1 MIEFLDR
8 PIAFH
13 RPFVKLGIGITGALM
28 LSQAIYWSRRT
39 NASGYFYK
47 TQAEWEDETGMT
59 RRELDTARKKL
70 RELSILEEKKQGVP
84 CRIFYKIN
92 EPNLIAQ
99 LRHSSLA
106 ECAKQCSTNV
116 PTCAAQKRQTKTE
129 ITQRLPETTNNK
141 DHVSVVESC
150 FARLWAVFPTKKSK
164 KNSLAKFKSSVTA
177 QSEPPEVF
185 TNMLCQDVENRVAN
199 RQFGFDKLHLTT
211 YLNQE
216 RWNDDHEINHSSI
229 AQSSNTATGSQAN
242 RVEQHNAE
250 LLARYGHTAAPSGQP
265 DFTPE
270 CGGLDSSE
278 VCGRVRGE
286 VDLQGTTID
295 LDSSDFHDVGN

>member
-47 TQAEWEDETGMT
+47 TQAEWEEETGMT

-70 RELSILEEKKQGVP
+70 RDLGILEEKKQGVP

-106 ECAKQCSTNV
+106 ECAKQCSTNA

-129 ITQRLPETTNNK
+129 TTQRLPETTNNK

-150 FARLWAVFPTKKSK
+150 FDRLWATYPTKKSK
-164 KNSLAKFKSSVTA
+164 KNSLAKFKSIVTA

-185 TNMLCQDVENRVAN
+185 TEMLCRDVETRVAN
-199 RQFGFDKLHLTT
+199 RQFGFDRLHLTT

-216 RWNDDHEINHSSI
+216 RWNDDHE
-229 AQSSNTATGSQAN
+229 NTRTSQAAPKN
-242 RVEQHNAE
+242 RVEQYNAE
-250 LLARYGHTAAPSGQP
+250 LLERYGHTATSIGRQGDSFEPGRLGPSQV
-265 DFTPE
+265 
-270 CGGLDSSE
+270 CGGLRDEMAVS
-278 VCGRVRGE
+278 
-286 VDLQGTTID
+286 GTTID
-295 LDSSDFHDVGN
+295 LDSSDYNDVGQ

>member
-1 MIEFLDR
+1 
-8 PIAFH
+8 
-13 RPFVKLGIGITGALM
+13 M

-70 RELSILEEKKQGVP
+70 RDLGILEEKKQGVP

-106 ECAKQCSTNV
+106 ECAKQCSTNA

-129 ITQRLPETTNNK
+129 TTQRLPETTNNK

-150 FARLWAVFPTKKSK
+150 FDRLWAAYPTKKSK
-164 KNSLAKFKSSVTA
+164 KNSLAKFKSIVTA

-185 TNMLCQDVENRVAN
+185 TEMLCRDVETRVAN

-216 RWNDDHEINHSSI
+216 RWNDDHEK
-229 AQSSNTATGSQAN
+229 TRTSQAAPKN
-242 RVEQHNAE
+242 RVEQYNAE
-250 LLARYGHTAAPSGQP
+250 LLERYGHTATSIGRQSDSFEPGR
-265 DFTPE
+265 
-270 CGGLDSSE
+270 LDSSE
-278 VCGRVRGE
+278 VCGGIRDE
-286 VDLQGTTID
+286 MAASGTTID
-295 LDSSDFHDVGN
+295 LDSSDYNDVGQ

>member
-1 MIEFLDR
+1 MSEFLDR

-13 RPFVKLGIGITGALM
+13 RPFVKLGIGITGTLM

-70 RELSILEEKKQGVP
+70 RDLSILEEKKQGVP

-92 EPNLIAQ
+92 EPNLVEQ
-99 LRHSSLA
+99 MRHSSLA
-106 ECAKQCSTNV
+106 ECAKQCSTNTQ
-116 PTCAAQKRQTKTE
+116 TCAAQKRQTKTE

-150 FARLWAVFPTKKSK
+150 FARLWAAFPTKKSK
-164 KNSLAKFKSSVTA
+164 KNSLAKFKSIVTA

-185 TNMLCQDVENRVAN
+185 TNMLCLDVENRVAN
-199 RQFGFDKLHLTT
+199 RLFGFDKLHLTT

-216 RWNDDHEINHSSI
+216 RWNDDHEINHSST

-250 LLARYGHTAAPSGQP
+250 LLARYGHTVAPSGQP
-265 DFTPE
+265 DFAPE
-270 CGGLDSSE
+270 CGGLDSGE
-278 VCGRVRGE
+278 VCGGVRSE

>member
-1 MIEFLDR
+1 
-8 PIAFH
+8 
-13 RPFVKLGIGITGALM
+13 M

-39 NASGYFYK
+39 NESGYFYK
-47 TQAEWEDETGMT
+47 TQAEWEEETGMT

-70 RELSILEEKKQGVP
+70 RDLGILEEKKQGVP

-106 ECAKQCSTNV
+106 ECAKQYSTNA

-129 ITQRLPETTNNK
+129 TTQRLPETTNNK
-141 DHVSVVESC
+141 DPVSVIESC
-150 FARLWAVFPTKKSK
+150 FDRLWAAYPTKKSK
-164 KNSLAKFKSSVTA
+164 KNSLAKFKSIVTA

-185 TNMLCQDVENRVAN
+185 TEMLCRDVETRVAN

-216 RWNDDHEINHSSI
+216 RWNDDHENT
-229 AQSSNTATGSQAN
+229 QSSSARTSQAAPRN
-242 RVEQHNAE
+242 RVEKYNAE
-250 LLARYGHTAAPSGQP
+250 LLERYGHTATSIGRQGDSSEP
-265 DFTPE
+265 
-270 CGGLDSSE
+270 GGLDSSQ
-278 VCGRVRGE
+278 VCGGLRDEMV
-286 VDLQGTTID
+286 VPGTTID
-295 LDSSDFHDVGN
+295 LDSSDYNDVGQ

>member
-39 NASGYFYK
+39 NVSGYFYK
-47 TQAEWEDETGMT
+47 TQAEWEEETGMT

-70 RELSILEEKKQGVP
+70 RDLGILEEKKQGVP

-106 ECAKQCSTNV
+106 ECAKQCSTNA

-129 ITQRLPETTNNK
+129 TTQRLPETTNNK
-141 DHVSVVESC
+141 DPVSVIESC
-150 FARLWAVFPTKKSK
+150 FDRLWAAYPTKKSK
-164 KNSLAKFKSSVTA
+164 KNSLAKFKSIVTA

-185 TNMLCQDVENRVAN
+185 TEMLCRDVETRVAN

-216 RWNDDHEINHSSI
+216 RWNDDHEK
-229 AQSSNTATGSQAN
+229 TRTSQAAPKN
-242 RVEQHNAE
+242 RVEQYNAE
-250 LLARYGHTAAPSGQP
+250 LLERYGHTATSIGRQSDSFEPRRLDPSQV
-265 DFTPE
+265 
-270 CGGLDSSE
+270 CGGLRDEMAAS
-278 VCGRVRGE
+278 
-286 VDLQGTTID
+286 GTTID
-295 LDSSDFHDVGN
+295 LDSSDYNDVGQ

>member
-47 TQAEWEDETGMT
+47 TQSEWEDETGMT

-70 RELSILEEKKQGVP
+70 RELGILEEKKQGVP
-84 CRIFYKIN
+84 CRIFYRIN
-92 EPNLIAQ
+92 EPTLIEL

-106 ECAKQCSTNV
+106 ECAKQCSTKAPSCGGV
-116 PTCAAQKRQTKTE
+116 ISQTKTE
-129 ITQRLPETTNNK
+129 TTHRLPETTTNNLCDLDVAFEHIWK
-141 DHVSVVESC
+141 IY
-150 FARLWAVFPTKKSK
+150 PTKKGK
-164 KNSLAKFKSSVTA
+164 KQALAKFKSIVKGRTETTEQFAAMILSDI
-177 QSEPPEVF
+177 SERI
-185 TNMLCQDVENRVAN
+185 NR

-216 RWNDDHEINHSSI
+216 RWTDEHEATNSGSTTT
-229 AQSSNTATGSQAN
+229 SNSTN
-242 RVEQHNAE
+242 RYEQHNQR
-250 LLARYGHTAAPSGQP
+250 LLAEYGHTA
-265 DFTPE
+265 TPIGE
-270 CGGLDSSE
+270 SDHSAHTGRVGE
-278 VCGRVRGE
+278 HQVCGSVRQQVGS
-286 VDLQGTTID
+286 QGTTID
-295 LDSSDFHDVGN
+295 LEPGDFHDVD

>member
-39 NASGYFYK
+39 NESGYFYK
-47 TQAEWEDETGMT
+47 TQAEWEEETGMT

-70 RELSILEEKKQGVP
+70 RDLGILEEKKQGVP

-106 ECAKQCSTNV
+106 ECAKQCSTNA

-129 ITQRLPETTNNK
+129 TTQRLPETTNNK

-150 FARLWAVFPTKKSK
+150 FDRLWATYPTKKSK
-164 KNSLAKFKSSVTA
+164 KNSLAKFKSIVTA

-185 TNMLCQDVENRVAN
+185 TEMLCRDVETRVAN
-199 RQFGFDKLHLTT
+199 RQFGFDRLHLTT

-216 RWNDDHEINHSSI
+216 RWNDDHE
-229 AQSSNTATGSQAN
+229 NTRTSQAAPKN
-242 RVEQHNAE
+242 RVEQYNAE
-250 LLARYGHTAAPSGQP
+250 LLERYGHTATSIGRQGDSFEPGRLDPSQV
-265 DFTPE
+265 
-270 CGGLDSSE
+270 CGGLRDEMAAS
-278 VCGRVRGE
+278 
-286 VDLQGTTID
+286 GTTID
-295 LDSSDFHDVGN
+295 LDSSDYNDVGQ

>member
-39 NASGYFYK
+39 NESGYFYK

-70 RELSILEEKKQGVP
+70 RELGILEEKKQGVP

-106 ECAKQCSTNV
+106 ECAKQCSTNA

-129 ITQRLPETTNNK
+129 TTQRLPETTNNK

-150 FARLWAVFPTKKSK
+150 FDRLWATYPTKKSK
-164 KNSLAKFKSSVTA
+164 KNSLAKFKSIVTA

-185 TNMLCQDVENRVAN
+185 TEMLCRDVETRVAN
-199 RQFGFDKLHLTT
+199 RQFGFDRLHLTT

-216 RWNDDHEINHSSI
+216 RWNDDHE
-229 AQSSNTATGSQAN
+229 NTRTSQAAPKN
-242 RVEQHNAE
+242 RVEQYNAE
-250 LLARYGHTAAPSGQP
+250 LLERYGHTATSIGRQGDSFEPRRLDPSQV
-265 DFTPE
+265 
-270 CGGLDSSE
+270 CGGLRDEMAAS
-278 VCGRVRGE
+278 
-286 VDLQGTTID
+286 GTTID
-295 LDSSDFHDVGN
+295 LDSSDYNDVGQ